1 MQTHR
6 LTSPDPWIDQ
16 IFLARAA
23 TTGGVIRRNVDWVE
37 REIGRDRFYQE
48 VRRRGFHL
56 MRAGNQYLILCAADP
71 VQFLF

>member
-1 MQTHR
+1 MQIDR
-6 LTSPDPWIDQ
+6 LTPPDPWIDQ
-16 IFLARAA
+16 IFSARAA

-37 REIGRDRFYQE
+37 REIGRDRFYLE

-56 MRAGNQYLILCAADP
+56 MRTGNQYVILCAKDP